1 MKKDMTKVAL
11 DCAVRYIK
19 KKRDLEKEKKERDL
33 VKKVSEKASVYI
45 ENIRKIEEKSNSKKL
60 ISEEKKASTL
70 IVAGK
75 CKKGVVM
82 VADKRTMRGTEYRE
96 EKKIYEFFNVITAFA
111 GLTGLK
117 DKFLEMVKG
126 VIASTR
132 AMNLSEA
139 IIGVED
145 TMSLISKRYKD
156 RLKGEA
162 RITALLAGLEHLS
175 SGKAKLYHVIGQ
187 GYAEEV
193 DFLCIGHGSPYAT
206 CLSKGLYKNNL
217 SMERMA
223 EIGIFLVSWVENVD
237 SSVGGIPDV
246 FFVKDEE
253 GITEMEVGK
262 IKEVYDKAK
271 KISNIWQD
279 LLPKA
284 IRDPEILETVKKK

>member
-1 MKKDMTKVAL
+1 MKKDMTEVAL
-11 DCAVRYIK
+11 DCAARYIK

-33 VKKVSEKASVYI
+33 IKKVSEKASVYI

-82 VADKRTMRGTEYRE
+82 VSDKRTMRGTEYRE

-206 CLSKGLYKNNL
+206 CLSKGLYKKNL

-253 GITEMEVGK
+253 GITEMEVEK

-284 IRDPEILETVKKK
+284 IKDPEILETVKKK